1 MLSVERNLIQ
11 RGDYMG
17 KEYSRDAAVE
27 LINSWVGLKVADGS
41 YKSILDIY
49 NSQKTLP
56 RGVKMKPG
64 MAWCATTVSAVG
76 IKLKYD
82 GIFPIECSC
91 SRMIAKAIK
100 MGIWKEDDA
109 YVPKPGDFCLYDWD
123 DNGKGDNKGTPDHV
137 GMVTYVN
144 KKAGYFVVTEGNN
157 SRAVKKRTI
166 SINGRYIRGFI
177 VPKYTSAAA
186 KANVAK
192 AVRKSGQTTS
202 TLAHEI
208 LTGLWGSD
216 ENAVKRNLLAMKY
229 STKEATAAIK
239 AATKLVSTPNGK
251 TTATANAKS
260 HMKVDKNG
268 VVKTVT
274 NVVAMRNDAGIN
286 KATIIKLPAKAT
298 VTFYGY
304 CTAVK
309 KEKWLLVEYKKG
321 KTKYTGFVPESSLK

>member
-1 MLSVERNLIQ
+1 MS
-11 RGDYMG
+11 

-27 LINSWVGLKVADGS
+27 LINSWVGLEVADGS

-64 MAWCATTVSAVG
+64 MPWCATTVSAVG

-82 GIFPIECSC
+82 AIFPIECSC
-91 SRMIAKAIK
+91 YRMIAKAIK
-100 MGIWKEDDA
+100 MGIWKENDS

-157 SRAVKKRTI
+157 SRSVKKRTI
-166 SINGRYIRGFI
+166 SINGRYIRGFV
-177 VPKYTSAAA
+177 VPKYTSDTA
-186 KANVAK
+186 KANAAK
-192 AVRKSGQTTS
+192 HARKYGQTTS

-229 STKEATAAIK
+229 STKEINAAIK
-239 AATKLVSTPNGK
+239 AASKLVSIPNGK

-260 HMKVDKNG
+260 HMKVDKSG
-268 VVKTVT
+268 VTKTVIKA
-274 NVVAMRNDAGIN
+274 VAMRNDAGDN
-286 KATIIKLPAKAT
+286 KSTIVKLPAKVS

-304 CTAVK
+304 YTAVK
-309 KEKWLLVEYKKG
+309 KEKWFLVECKKG